1 MLSMVLL
8 LLDPFFLLMATVAVT
23 LGFSKAYIVPT
34 TGVFVGIFAETL
46 AMKVTPGHIW
56 GESFALLLATG
67 IIQAI
72 LAYFAV
78 GWWRARKSRTT
89 APLKARTA

>member
-8 LLDPFFLLMATVAVT
+8 LLDPFFLLMAIVAVS
-23 LGFSKAYIVPT
+23 LGFSKAYVVPAT
-34 TGVFVGIFAETL
+34 AVFIGLFAETL
-46 AMKVTPGHIW
+46 TMKVTPGHMW

-72 LAYFAV
+72 IAYFAV
-78 GWWRARKSRTT
+78 GWWRNRK
-89 APLKARTA
+89 AEQALKAQMA